1 MSSQHSFPV
10 LGDESIS
17 FLWPQETQQ
26 WPYPSAG
33 ALLCLVTVT
42 HQLSL
47 VPCD

>member
-10 LGDESIS
+10 LGDESNS
-17 FLWPQETQQ
+17 FLWPQEMPQ

-33 ALLCLVTVT
+33 ALLCLLTVP

-47 VPCD
+47 VPWD